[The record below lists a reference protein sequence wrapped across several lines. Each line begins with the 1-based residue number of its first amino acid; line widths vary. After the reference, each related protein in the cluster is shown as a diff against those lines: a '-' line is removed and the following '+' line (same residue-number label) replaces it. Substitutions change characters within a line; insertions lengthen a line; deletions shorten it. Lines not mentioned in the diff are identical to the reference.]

1 MAYYLEENEKW
12 VKGWSRYYSVTD
24 IGGVISHHYGSKTY
38 LTYKTVALKNG
49 SFGSKV
55 NFSYNGR
62 HKSINVAVAMYEA
75 FVRPLADDEILMPIN
90 GDATDLRLENM
101 MPVNKVNALKMSK
114 EHHPMV
120 YALENVSTGVLVC
133 YQGVDGAKE
142 YGLNGVIVHSL
153 IAQATADGKDY
164 FSLPKADYRFL
175 VDAA

>member
-12 VKGWSRYYSVTD
+12 VKGFRGYYALSD
-24 IGGVISHHYGSKTY
+24 MGECISYHYGIREVRTINHR
-38 LTYKTVALKNG
+38 ALKNG
-49 SFGSKV
+49 SFGATV
-55 NFSYNGR
+55 GCSYNGR
-62 HKSINVAVAMYEA
+62 SKTINVAVEMYEA
-75 FVRPLADDEILMPIN
+75 FVRPLEDGEVLMPIN

-120 YALENVSTGVLVC
+120 YALENLSTGVLVC

-164 FSLPKADYRFL
+164 FSLPKADYRFIM
-175 VDAA
+175 DAA

>member
-1 MAYYLEENEKW
+1 MAYFLEENEKW
-12 VKGWSRYYSVTD
+12 VKGLSRYYSVTD
-24 IGGVISHHYGSKTY
+24 IGDLFSHHYDSKTRR
-38 LTYKTVALKNG
+38 TYKKRALKNG
-49 SFGSKV
+49 SFGSIAQC
-55 NFSYNGR
+55 SYNGR
-62 HKSINVAVAMYEA
+62 VTTINVAVAMYEA
-75 FVRPLADDEILMPIN
+75 WIRPLADDEILMPIN
-90 GDATDLRLENM
+90 GDATDMQLENM
-101 MPVNKVNALKMSK
+101 MPVNKVNVLKMSK

-120 YALENVSTGVLVC
+120 YALEDVSTGVVFC